1 MTSLTL
7 KSLASRKLRTAL
19 TSIAIILG
27 VAMISGTFVLTD
39 TINKSF
45 DDIFQAGY
53 EGIDVVVSP
62 RTVDGLESQEGGP
75 TAQPVPEALIDR
87 VAAVDGV
94 ELAEGAVTGQVSI
107 RDENGDAITRGGA
120 PNFAAGVGDDRFNPF
135 RYNEGREPANDS
147 EVAVDAMT
155 ARNQDFALGDAIT
168 IVGEEGTK
176 DYTLVGIARYGDVDS
191 LGGASFA
198 LMTVTEAQRITGRVG
213 EVDEIDAAA
222 VDGVSAEELRDRIAA
237 ELENEP
243 VTVRTGQESADK
255 QSSDLQDQLG
265 FLRTALLVFGG
276 IAVFVGAFV
285 IYNTFS
291 ITVAQRTRE
300 LALLRTLGASRG
312 QVLGGVAFEAFLI
325 GLAASVLGML
335 GGLLLAPGLTALFA
349 AVGFEIPTGGS
360 VVAVRTVVVALLV
373 GTIVTVLASLAP
385 ALRATRIAPI
395 AAMREGLS
403 EGEGHQRRPYFAT
416 LLLLVGIG
424 LLVAGLFGGGSGG
437 QAATLLGLGAAVV
450 FLAVALLSPRL
461 VRPLAAGI
469 GRPLQAAFGLSGRL
483 ARENATRNPARTAVT
498 AAALMIGVALV
509 AFVSIFAAGLQ
520 GSVEASV
527 DRAFTGDLTV
537 LSTDGFSPIP
547 EGVQTAVDETPGVAS
562 SSAFRF
568 SQSRVQGVSGNVAV
582 IGVDPEVADS
592 YTATWK
598 EGDDQLLRD
607 LGRDGALVNAG
618 SAAGAAKNV
627 GDRLEVLTPIGNRVS
642 LTVRGIL
649 DEGEFDL
656 LGGGMVVSTA
666 VVQEAFGVR
675 RPALL
680 SVAFDDSRPVA
691 QTRAAVDETLA
702 SRYPNVEA
710 QDREELKESQS
721 DQIGQL
727 LSLIYALLALSV
739 VVSLFGIVNTLALS
753 VFERTRELGM
763 LRAIGTTKRQI
774 RSIVRLEA
782 VITSLIGAGLGV
794 VLGVLFALLVSRPLE
809 EEGFV
814 LTFPIVTLLI
824 LLVLSALA
832 GVVAA
837 IMPARRAAKL
847 DVLEALAYE

>member
-7 KSLASRKLRTAL
+7 RSLASRKLRTAL

-53 EGIDVVVSP
+53 EGVDVAVSP
-62 RTVDGLESQEGGP
+62 RTVEGLEGDTGP
-75 TAQPVPEALIDR
+75 VAEPLPQALVQR

-94 ELAEGAVTGQVSI
+94 ALAEGSVTGQVSI
-107 RDENGDAITRGGA
+107 RGKDGDAVTQGGA
-120 PNFAAGVGDDRFNPF
+120 PNFAASVMDERFTPF
-135 RYNEGREPANDS
+135 RYTEGREPAADN
-147 EVAVDAMT
+147 EVSLDAKT
-155 ARNQDFALGDAIT
+155 ADDQGFALGDAVE
-168 IVGEEGTK
+168 IVGEEGARR
-176 DYTLVGIARYGDVDS
+176 YTLVGVAKYGDVDS
-191 LGGASFA
+191 LAGASFA
-198 LMTVTEAQRITGRVG
+198 LMTVAETQRITGRVG
-213 EVDEIDAAA
+213 QVDEIDAAA
-222 VDGVSAEELRDRIAA
+222 EEGVSPEELKDRVAA
-237 ELENEP
+237 ALQGEP
-243 VTVRTGQESADK
+243 VAVRTGQESADK
-255 QSSDLQDQLG
+255 QSSDLQEQLG

-300 LALLRTLGASRG
+300 LALLRTLGASRT
-312 QVLGGVAFEAFLI
+312 QVLGGVALEAFLI
-325 GLAASVLGML
+325 GLFASVVGML
-335 GGLLLAPGLTALFA
+335 GGLLLAPALTGLFSAL
-349 AVGFEIPTGGS
+349 GFDLPTGGN
-360 VVAVRTVVVALLV
+360 VVAARTIIVALLV

-385 ALRATRIAPI
+385 AVRATRVAPI

-403 EGEGHQRRPYFAT
+403 EADGHHRRPYFAT
-416 LLLLVGIG
+416 LLLVVGVG
-424 LLVAGLFGGGSGG
+424 LLLAGLFGGGSGG
-437 QAATLLGLGAAVV
+437 QAASLLGLGAAVV

-469 GRPLQAAFGLSGRL
+469 GAPLQRLFGLSGLL

-527 DRAFTGDLTV
+527 DRAFTGDITV
-537 LSTDGFSPIP
+537 LNTDGFSPIP
-547 EGVQTAVDETPGVAS
+547 EGVQPAVQEIPGVAS

-568 SQSRVQGVSGNVAV
+568 AESRVRGVSGTVAV
-582 IGVDPEVADS
+582 IGVDPEVAGS

-598 EGDDQLLRD
+598 DGDDELLRT
-607 LGRDGALVNAG
+607 LGDDGVLVNNGTA
-618 SAAGAAKNV
+618 V
-627 GDRLEVLTPIGNRVS
+627 GDAKGVGDTLDVLTPTGKRVT
-642 LTVRGIL
+642 LTVRGVL
-649 DEGEFDL
+649 DEGDFDL
-656 LGGGMVVSTA
+656 LGGGMVVSTG
-666 VVQEAFGVR
+666 VITKDFGVR
-675 RPALL
+675 QPALL
-680 SVAFDDSRPVA
+680 SVAFDDSRPKE
-691 QTRAAVDETLA
+691 QTRKAVDDMLA
-702 SRYPNVEA
+702 AQFPNVEA

-727 LSLIYALLALSV
+727 LGLIYALLALSV

-763 LRAIGTTKRQI
+763 LRAIGTTKGQV

-782 VITSLIGAGLGV
+782 VITSLIGASLGV

-814 LTFPIVTLLI
+814 LTFPILTLLI

-832 GVVAA
+832 GIVAA
-837 IMPARRAAKL
+837 IMPARRAAQL

>member
-1 MTSLTL
+1 MTALTL
-7 KSLASRKLRTAL
+7 RSLASRKLRTAL

-27 VAMISGTFVLTD
+27 VAMIAGTFVLTD
-39 TINKSF
+39 TINRAF

-53 EGIDVVVSP
+53 AGVDVAVSP
-62 RTVDGLESQEGGP
+62 QTVDGLEGDNGP
-75 TAQPVPEALIDR
+75 TPQPLPASLVAK

-94 ELAEGAVTGQVSI
+94 ALAEGQVSGVVSI
-107 RDENGDAITRGGA
+107 RGKDGDSVTTGGA
-120 PNFAAGVGDDRFNPF
+120 PNFASNVADERFSPF
-135 RYNEGREPANDS
+135 RYTDGRAPASDG
-147 EVAVDAMT
+147 EVALDVKT
-155 ARNQDFALGDAIT
+155 ASDQGYELGDEVT
-168 IVGEEGTK
+168 VVGEEGAK
-176 DYTLVGIARYGDVDS
+176 RYELVGVAKYGDVES
-191 LGGASFA
+191 LAGASFA
-198 LMTVTEAQRITGRVG
+198 LMPIAEAQRITGRVG

-222 VDGVSAEELRDRIAA
+222 EDGVSPA
-237 ELENEP
+237 ELKDRVAAALAGER
-243 VTVRTGQESADK
+243 VTVRTGEESAEK
-255 QSSDLQDQLG
+255 AASDLQEQLG
-265 FLRTALLVFGG
+265 FLRIALLVFGG

-300 LALLRTLGASRG
+300 LALLRTLGASRA
-312 QVLGGVAFEAFLI
+312 QVLRSVAFEAFLI
-325 GLAASVLGML
+325 GLGASIVGML
-335 GGLLLAPGLTALFA
+335 GGLLLAPGLTALFSA
-349 AVGFEIPTGGS
+349 LGFDLPTGGT
-360 VVAVRTVVVALLV
+360 VVAARTVIVALLV

-385 ALRATRIAPI
+385 ALRATRVAPI

-403 EGEGHQRRPYFAT
+403 EGEGRRRRPYVAV
-416 LLLLVGIG
+416 LLLVAGIG
-424 LLVAGLFGGGSGG
+424 LLLGGLFGGGSGG
-437 QAATLLGLGAAVV
+437 QAASLLGLGAAVV

-461 VRPLAAGI
+461 VRPLAAAI
-469 GRPLQAAFGLSGRL
+469 GRPLQGAFGLSGRL

-537 LSTDGFSPIP
+537 LNKDGFSPIP
-547 EGVQTAVDETPGVAS
+547 ESVQPAVDGVDGVAS

-568 SQSRVQGVSGNVAV
+568 SDSRVRGVSGDVSV
-582 IGVDPEVADS
+582 TGVDPSVADS
-592 YTATWK
+592 YTATWD
-598 EGDDQLLRD
+598 EGDDDLLRG
-607 LGRDGALVNAG
+607 LGDDGALVNAG
-618 SAAGAAKNV
+618 TAIGKAKAV
-627 GDRLEVLTPIGNRVS
+627 GDDIDVLTPTGRRIT
-642 LTVRGIL
+642 LTVRGVL

-656 LGGGMVVSTA
+656 LGSGMVVSSN
-666 VVQEAFGVR
+666 VVVRDFGVR

-680 SVAFDDSRPVA
+680 SVAFDDSRPKE
-691 QTRAAVDETLA
+691 QTRRDVDALLA
-702 SRYPNVEA
+702 RAYPNVEA
-710 QDREELKESQS
+710 QDKEELKESQAE
-721 DQIGQL
+721 QIGQL
-727 LSLIYALLALSV
+727 LGLIYALLALSV

-763 LRAIGTTKRQI
+763 LRAIGTTKRQV
-774 RSIVRLEA
+774 RRIVRLEA
-782 VITSLIGAGLGV
+782 VITSLIGASLGV

-832 GVVAA
+832 GIVAA
-837 IMPARRAAKL
+837 IMPARRASRL

>member
-7 KSLASRKLRTAL
+7 RSLASRKLRTAL

-53 EGIDVVVSP
+53 EGIDVAVSP
-62 RTVDGLESQEGGP
+62 KTVEGLEGDAGP
-75 TAQPVPEALIDR
+75 VAEPLPQALVER

-94 ELAEGAVTGQVSI
+94 ALAEGAVTGQVSI
-107 RDENGDAITRGGA
+107 RDKDGDAVAQGGV
-120 PNFAAGVGDDRFNPF
+120 PNFAASVGDERFTPF
-135 RYNEGREPANDS
+135 RYTEGREPAADDEVGLDAKTAND
-147 EVAVDAMT
+147 
-155 ARNQDFALGDAIT
+155 QDFALGDKIE
-168 IVGEEGTK
+168 IIGEEGTK
-176 DYTLVGIARYGDVDS
+176 RYTLVGVAKYGDVDS
-191 LGGASFA
+191 LAGTSFA
-198 LMTVTEAQRITGRVG
+198 LMTVAEAQRITNRVG

-222 VDGVSAEELRDRIAA
+222 EEGVSADELKSRIATA
-237 ELENEP
+237 LEGEP
-243 VTVRTGQESADK
+243 VAVRTGQESADK
-255 QSSDLQDQLG
+255 QSSDLQEQLG

-300 LALLRTLGASRG
+300 LALLRTLGASRR
-312 QVLGGVAFEAFLI
+312 QVLGGVALEAFLI
-325 GLAASVLGML
+325 GLFASVLGML
-335 GGLLLAPGLTALFA
+335 GGLLLTPALTGLFSAL
-349 AVGFEIPTGGS
+349 GFDLPTGGN
-360 VVAVRTVVVALLV
+360 VVAARTVIVALLV

-385 ALRATRIAPI
+385 ALRATRVAPI

-403 EGEGHQRRPYFAT
+403 DADGHRRRPYVAV
-416 LLLLVGIG
+416 LLLVVGIG
-424 LLVAGLFGGGSGG
+424 LLLGGLFGGGSGG
-437 QAATLLGLGAAVV
+437 QAASLLGLGAAVV

-469 GRPLQAAFGLSGRL
+469 GAPLQRAFGLSGLL

-527 DRAFTGDLTV
+527 DRTFTGDITV
-537 LSTDGFSPIP
+537 LNADGFSPIP
-547 EGVQTAVDETPGVAS
+547 EGVQPAVNAVPGVAS
-562 SSAFRF
+562 SSGFRF
-568 SQSRVQGVSGNVAV
+568 SESRVRGVSGNVAV
-582 IGVDPEVADS
+582 IGVDPEVAGS

-598 EGDDQLLRD
+598 DGNDELLRTLGDD
-607 LGRDGALVNAG
+607 GVLVNNGTAVG
-618 SAAGAAKNV
+618 DAKKI
-627 GDRLEVLTPIGNRVS
+627 GDRLDVLTPTGKRVT
-642 LTVRGIL
+642 LTVRGVL
-649 DEGEFDL
+649 DEGDFDL

-666 VVQEAFGVR
+666 VITKVFGVR

-680 SVAFDDSRPVA
+680 SVAFDESRPA
-691 QTRAAVDETLA
+691 EQTRAAVDDMLA
-702 SRYPNVEA
+702 ARFPNVEA
-710 QDREELKESQS
+710 QDREELKASQS
-721 DQIGQL
+721 EQIGQL
-727 LSLIYALLALSV
+727 LALIYALLALSV
-739 VVSLFGIVNTLALS
+739 IVSLFGIVNTLALS

-763 LRAIGTTKRQI
+763 LRAIGTTKRQV
-774 RSIVRLEA
+774 RRIVRLEA
-782 VITSLIGAGLGV
+782 VITSLIGASLGV

-814 LTFPIVTLLI
+814 LTFPIGTLI
-824 LLVLSALA
+824 VLLVLSALA
-832 GVVAA
+832 GIVAA